1 MYLDLP
7 REIFNPQEFLK
18 LAENAYHCRVKRT
31 KDTVKLKLR
40 TKKILYTYKTDP
52 SAAEQLIKQINC
64 DIIEL

>member
-1 MYLDLP
+1 MDIDLP
-7 REIFNPQEFLK
+7 REIFSDQDFLR
-18 LAENAYHCRVKRT
+18 LAKNAYHCRVKRT

-52 SAAEQLIKQINC
+52 STAEQLIKQINC